1 MSLNVIY
8 EQKNRI
14 FYVVS
19 VTDPKKGKLHF
30 LPHLHRELELVLYF
44 GGETDAYVDSAY
56 YRLTAGDLFLTF
68 PNQIHSYVT
77 REPEQY
83 TIMIVKPELMPEL
96 LDMFNMTIPDSA
108 VLHGAANDP
117 TIRALVERLVRFD
130 LEKQSSKPYAKQL
143 LHGYLLALFSEILSR
158 MPVKGVSVEESD
170 TLRSLVSFCSR
181 NFSSNLS
188 LSVLEENLH
197 LNKYYISHLFSERL
211 GLRFNDYI
219 NSLRV
224 SEACR
229 YLLNSTHNVTEIS
242 DLVGFNTLRTFN
254 RAFLR
259 QIGVTPSEYRKAN
272 NASPTSVG

>member
-8 EQKNRI
+8 EQKNQNLR
-14 FYVVS
+14 VAS
-19 VTDPKKGKLHF
+19 SNPEKKGKLQF
-30 LPHLHRELELVLYF
+30 LPHLHRDLELVLYF
-44 GGETDAYVDSAY
+44 EGETDAYADSAH

-77 REPEQY
+77 HEPEQY
-83 TIMIVKPELMPEL
+83 IIIIVKPELMPEL
-96 LDMFNMTIPDSA
+96 IDVFNMAVPDSA
-108 VLHGAANDP
+108 VLHGAADDP
-117 TIRALVERLVRFD
+117 VIRTLAERLIRF
-130 LEKQSSKPYAKQL
+130 EQERQSNQPYAKQL

-158 MPVKGVSVEESD
+158 MRIKRVSVGDSD
-170 TLRSLVSFCSR
+170 TLRTIVSFCSR
-181 NFSSNLS
+181 NFSANLS

-211 GLRFNDYI
+211 GLRFNDYV

-229 YLLNSTHNVTEIS
+229 YLLNSTHSITEIS
-242 DLVGFNTLRTFN
+242 DIVGFNTMRTFN

-259 QIGVTPSEYRKAN
+259 QIGVTPSEYRRGNSETA
-272 NASPTSVG
+272 VG